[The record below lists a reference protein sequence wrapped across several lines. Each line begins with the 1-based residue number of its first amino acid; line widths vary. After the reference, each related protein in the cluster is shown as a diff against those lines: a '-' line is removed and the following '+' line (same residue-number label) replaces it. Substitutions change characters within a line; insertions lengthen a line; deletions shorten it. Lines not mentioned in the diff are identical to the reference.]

1 MLSATEPFFL
11 TLSWSLWK
19 ICMQADNRRGILA
32 MSLAMALFIANDA
45 LVKQVSATLPGPQ
58 LIFIRGLMATTLV
71 LIMAQ
76 AMGHLKNWRLML
88 NMRLWIRGSVDAAAS
103 LTYLTAVFHL
113 PLGNATAINLASPL
127 FITVFAIVFF
137 KEQVTLQ
144 RGLLILLG
152 FFGVLL
158 VVQPSSEGFN
168 VYAWIAVLATLFHAM
183 RDTLT
188 RAIGLH
194 VPALLITL
202 STAVSVAL
210 ASGGITLTQT
220 WTPVDSVSLALLFG
234 ASLFL
239 SMAYYLVIVAMR
251 AGEMSLVAPFR
262 YSGLLFALLIG
273 YVVWDEVPNVLGW
286 AGIFLLAISGLLILR
301 SERFQSPK

>member
-1 MLSATEPFFL
+1 MH
-11 TLSWSLWK
+11 
-19 ICMQADNRRGILA
+19 ADNRRGILA

-88 NMRLWIRGSVDAAAS
+88 NKRLWIRGSLDAAAS
-103 LTYLTAVFHL
+103 LAYLTAVFHL
-113 PLGNATAINLASPL
+113 PLANATAINLSSPL
-127 FITVFAIVFF
+127 FITAFAIVFL
-137 KEQVTLQ
+137 KEQVALQ

-152 FFGVLL
+152 FTGVLL

-168 VYAWIAVLATLFHAM
+168 FYAWLAVLATLLHAT

-188 RAIGLH
+188 RGIGLH

-202 STAVSVAL
+202 STAVSVAV
-210 ASGGITLTQT
+210 AAGGITLTQA
-220 WTPVDSVSLALLFG
+220 WTPVDSLSLALLFG

-239 SMAYYLVIVAMR
+239 SMAYYLLIVAMR
-251 AGEMSLVAPFR
+251 SGEMSLVAPFR

-273 YVVWDEVPNVLGW
+273 YVAWGDVPNMLGW
-286 AGIFLLAISGLLILR
+286 AGIFLLAMSGLLILR
-301 SERFQSPK
+301 SERFKTP

>member
-1 MLSATEPFFL
+1 MH
-11 TLSWSLWK
+11 
-19 ICMQADNRRGILA
+19 ADNRRGILA
-32 MSLAMALFIANDA
+32 MSLAMAFFIANDA

-88 NMRLWIRGSVDAAAS
+88 NKRLWVRGSLDAAAS
-103 LTYLTAVFHL
+103 LAYLTAVFHL
-113 PLGNATAINLASPL
+113 PLANATAINLSSPL
-127 FITVFAIVFF
+127 FITAFALVFF
-137 KEQVTLQ
+137 KEQVALR

-152 FFGVLL
+152 FTGVLL

-168 VYAWIAVLATLFHAM
+168 VYAWLAVLATLLHAM

-188 RAIGLH
+188 RGIGLH

-202 STAVSVAL
+202 STAVSVAV
-210 ASGGITLTQT
+210 AAGGITLTQT
-220 WTPVDSVSLALLFG
+220 WTPVDNLSLGLLFG

-239 SMAYYLVIVAMR
+239 SMAYYLLIVAMR
-251 AGEMSLVAPFR
+251 SGEMSLVAPFR

-273 YVVWDEVPNVLGW
+273 YVVWGDVPNLLGW
-286 AGIFLLAISGLLILR
+286 AGIFLLAVSGLLILR
-301 SERFQSPK
+301 SERFKSLD

>member
-1 MLSATEPFFL
+1 MH
-11 TLSWSLWK
+11 
-19 ICMQADNRRGILA
+19 ADNRRGILA

-88 NMRLWIRGSVDAAAS
+88 NKRLWVRGSLDAAAS
-103 LTYLTAVFHL
+103 LAYLTAVFHL
-113 PLGNATAINLASPL
+113 PLANATAINLSSPL
-127 FITVFAIVFF
+127 FITAFAIVFL
-137 KEQVTLQ
+137 KELVALQ

-152 FFGVLL
+152 FTGVLL

-168 VYAWIAVLATLFHAM
+168 VYAWLAVLATLLHAM

-188 RAIGLH
+188 RGIGLH

-202 STAVSVAL
+202 STAVSVAV
-210 ASGGITLTQT
+210 AAGGITLTQT
-220 WTPVDSVSLALLFG
+220 WTTVDNLSLGLLFG

-239 SMAYYLVIVAMR
+239 SMAYYLLIVAMR
-251 AGEMSLVAPFR
+251 SGEMSLVAPFR

-273 YVVWDEVPNVLGW
+273 YVVWGDVPNLLGW

-301 SERFQSPK
+301 LERFKSLD

>member
-1 MLSATEPFFL
+1 MH
-11 TLSWSLWK
+11 
-19 ICMQADNRRGILA
+19 ADNRRGILA
-32 MSLAMALFIANDA
+32 MSLAMAFFIANDA

-58 LIFIRGLMATTLV
+58 LIFIRGMMATTLV

-88 NMRLWIRGSVDAAAS
+88 NKRLWIRGSVDAAAS
-103 LTYLTAVFHL
+103 LAYLTAVFHL
-113 PLGNATAINLASPL
+113 PLANATAINLSSPL
-127 FITVFAIVFF
+127 FITVFAVVFF
-137 KEQVTLQ
+137 KEKVTLQ

-152 FFGVLL
+152 FSGVLL
-158 VVQPSSEGFN
+158 VAQPSSEGFN
-168 VYAWIAVLATLFHAM
+168 GYAWLAVFATLLHAT

-188 RAIGLH
+188 RAIGLG

-210 ASGGITLTQT
+210 AAGGISLTQT
-220 WTPVDSVSLALLFG
+220 WTPVDTISLALLFG
-234 ASLFL
+234 ASLLL
-239 SMAYYLVIVAMR
+239 SMAYYLLIVAMR
-251 AGEMSLVAPFR
+251 SGEMSLVAPFR

-286 AGIFLLAISGLLILR
+286 VGIFLLAISGLLILR
-301 SERFQSPK
+301 SERLKTPK

>member
-1 MLSATEPFFL
+1 
-11 TLSWSLWK
+11 
-19 ICMQADNRRGILA
+19 

-58 LIFIRGLMATTLV
+58 LIFIRGLMATSLV

-88 NMRLWIRGSVDAAAS
+88 NAKLWLRGVVDAAAS

-127 FITVFAIVFF
+127 FITVFAIFFF
-137 KEQVTLQ
+137 KERVTVV
-144 RGLLILLG
+144 RGALILLG
-152 FFGVLL
+152 FTGVLM

-168 VYAWIAVLATLFHAM
+168 VYAWIAVLATLLHAT

-188 RAIGLH
+188 RGIGLH
-194 VPALLITL
+194 VPALLISL
-202 STAVSVAL
+202 CTAVSVAL
-210 ASGGITLTQT
+210 GAGGITLTQT
-220 WTPVDSVSLALLFG
+220 WVPVDNTSLALLFC
-234 ASLFL
+234 ASVFL
-239 SMAYYLVIVAMR
+239 SVAYYFLIVAMR
-251 AGEMSLVAPFR
+251 SGEMSLVAPFR

-273 YVVWDEVPNVLGW
+273 YVVWDEVPNLLAW
-286 AGIFLLAISGLLILR
+286 AGIALLVFSGLLILQSKR
-301 SERFQSPK
+301 S

>member
-1 MLSATEPFFL
+1 MH
-11 TLSWSLWK
+11 
-19 ICMQADNRRGILA
+19 ADNRRGILA

-88 NMRLWIRGSVDAAAS
+88 NPKLWLRGAVDAAAS

-127 FITVFAIVFF
+127 FITVFAIFFF
-137 KEQVTLQ
+137 KERVTVV
-144 RGLLILLG
+144 RGGLILLG
-152 FFGVLL
+152 FSGVLM
-158 VVQPSSEGFN
+158 VVQPNSAGFN
-168 VYAWIAVLATLFHAM
+168 IYAWIAVLATLLHAT

-188 RAIGLH
+188 RSIGLH

-210 ASGGITLTQT
+210 AAGSITLTQT
-220 WTPVDSVSLALLFG
+220 WTPLDTNSLALLFC

-239 SMAYYLVIVAMR
+239 SFDYYFLIVAMR
-251 AGEMSLVAPFR
+251 SGEMSLVAPFR

-273 YVVWDEVPNVLGW
+273 YVVWGEVPNLLAW
-286 AGIFLLAISGLLILR
+286 AGIVLLVVSGLLILQ
-301 SERFQSPK
+301 SERPKNN

>member
-1 MLSATEPFFL
+1 MH
-11 TLSWSLWK
+11 
-19 ICMQADNRRGILA
+19 ADNRRGILA

-88 NMRLWIRGSVDAAAS
+88 NKRLWVRGSLDAAAS
-103 LTYLTAVFHL
+103 LAYLTAVFHL
-113 PLGNATAINLASPL
+113 PLANATAINLSSPL
-127 FITVFAIVFF
+127 FITAFAIVFL
-137 KEQVTLQ
+137 KELVALQ

-152 FFGVLL
+152 FTGVLL

-168 VYAWIAVLATLFHAM
+168 VYAWLAVLATLLHAM

-188 RAIGLH
+188 RGIGLH

-202 STAVSVAL
+202 STAVSVAV
-210 ASGGITLTQT
+210 AAGGITLTQT
-220 WTPVDSVSLALLFG
+220 WTPVDSLSLGLLFG

-239 SMAYYLVIVAMR
+239 SMAYYLLIVAMR
-251 AGEMSLVAPFR
+251 SGEMSLVAPFR

-273 YVVWDEVPNVLGW
+273 YVVWGDVPNLLGW

-301 SERFQSPK
+301 SERFKSLD

>member
-1 MLSATEPFFL
+1 MH
-11 TLSWSLWK
+11 
-19 ICMQADNRRGILA
+19 ADNRRGILA
-32 MSLAMALFIANDA
+32 MSLAMAFFIANDA
-45 LVKQVSATLPGPQ
+45 LAKQVSATLPGPQ

-76 AMGHLKNWRLML
+76 AMGHLKSWRLML
-88 NMRLWIRGSVDAAAS
+88 NKRLWIRGSVDAAVS
-103 LTYLTAVFHL
+103 LAYLTAVFHL
-113 PLGNATAINLASPL
+113 PLANVTAIKLSSPL
-127 FITVFAIVFF
+127 FITAFAIVFF
-137 KEQVTLQ
+137 KEQVAVQ

-152 FFGVLL
+152 FSGVLL

-168 VYAWIAVLATLFHAM
+168 VYAWLAVLGTLFHAT

-210 ASGGITLTQT
+210 AAGGIALTQT
-220 WTPVDSVSLALLFG
+220 WTPVDSISLGLLFG

-239 SMAYYLVIVAMR
+239 SVAYYLVIVAMR
-251 AGEMSLVAPFR
+251 SGEMSLVAPFR

-273 YVVWDEVPNVLGW
+273 YVAWDEVPNVLGW

-301 SERFQSPK
+301 SERFKTSK

>member
-1 MLSATEPFFL
+1 MH
-11 TLSWSLWK
+11 
-19 ICMQADNRRGILA
+19 ADNRRGILA

-88 NMRLWIRGSVDAAAS
+88 NKRLWVRGSLDAAAS
-103 LTYLTAVFHL
+103 LAYLTAVFHL
-113 PLGNATAINLASPL
+113 PLANATAINLSSPL
-127 FITVFAIVFF
+127 FITAFAIVFL
-137 KEQVTLQ
+137 KEQVALQ

-152 FFGVLL
+152 FTGVLL

-168 VYAWIAVLATLFHAM
+168 VYAWLAVLATLLHAM

-188 RAIGLH
+188 RGIGLH

-202 STAVSVAL
+202 STAVSVGL
-210 ASGGITLTQT
+210 AAGGIALTQT
-220 WTPVDSVSLALLFG
+220 WTPVDSLSLALLFG

-239 SMAYYLVIVAMR
+239 SMAYYLLIVAMR
-251 AGEMSLVAPFR
+251 SGEMSLVAPFR

-273 YVVWDEVPNVLGW
+273 YVVWGDVPNLLGW

-301 SERFQSPK
+301 SERFKSLD

>member
-1 MLSATEPFFL
+1 
-11 TLSWSLWK
+11 
-19 ICMQADNRRGILA
+19 

-76 AMGHLKNWRLML
+76 AMGHLKNWRLLL
-88 NMRLWIRGSVDAAAS
+88 NKRLWIRGSLDAAAS
-103 LTYLTAVFHL
+103 LAYLTAVFHL
-113 PLGNATAINLASPL
+113 PLANATAINLSSPL
-127 FITVFAIVFF
+127 FITAFAMVFL
-137 KEQVTLQ
+137 KEPVALQ

-152 FFGVLL
+152 FGGVLL
-158 VVQPSSEGFN
+158 VVQPSSAGFN
-168 VYAWIAVLATLFHAM
+168 AYAWLAVLATLLHAT

-194 VPALLITL
+194 VPAMLMTL

-210 ASGGITLTQT
+210 AAGGITLSQN
-220 WTPVDSVSLALLFG
+220 WMPVDSTSLALLFG
-234 ASLFL
+234 ASLLL
-239 SMAYYLVIVAMR
+239 SMAYYLLIVGMR
-251 AGEMSLVAPFR
+251 SGEISLVAPFR

-286 AGIFLLAISGLLILR
+286 AGIFLLAMSGLLILR
-301 SERFQSPK
+301 SERFKTP

>member
-1 MLSATEPFFL
+1 MH
-11 TLSWSLWK
+11 
-19 ICMQADNRRGILA
+19 ADNRRGILA

-88 NMRLWIRGSVDAAAS
+88 NKRLWVRGSLDAAAS
-103 LTYLTAVFHL
+103 LAYLTAVFHL
-113 PLGNATAINLASPL
+113 PLANATAINLSSPL
-127 FITVFAIVFF
+127 FITAFAIVFL
-137 KEQVTLQ
+137 KELVALQ

-152 FFGVLL
+152 FTGVLL

-168 VYAWIAVLATLFHAM
+168 VYAWLAVLATLLHAM

-188 RAIGLH
+188 RGIGLH

-202 STAVSVAL
+202 STAVSVAV
-210 ASGGITLTQT
+210 AAGGITLTQT
-220 WTPVDSVSLALLFG
+220 WTPVDSISLGLLFG

-239 SMAYYLVIVAMR
+239 SMAYYLLIVAMR
-251 AGEMSLVAPFR
+251 SGEMSLVAPFR

-273 YVVWDEVPNVLGW
+273 YVVWGDVPNLLGW

-301 SERFQSPK
+301 SERFKSLD

>member
-1 MLSATEPFFL
+1 MH
-11 TLSWSLWK
+11 
-19 ICMQADNRRGILA
+19 ADNRRGILA

-88 NMRLWIRGSVDAAAS
+88 NKRLWVRGSLDAAAS
-103 LTYLTAVFHL
+103 LAYLTAVFHL
-113 PLGNATAINLASPL
+113 PLANATAINLSSPL
-127 FITVFAIVFF
+127 FITAFAIVFL
-137 KEQVTLQ
+137 KEQVALQ

-152 FFGVLL
+152 FTGVLL

-168 VYAWIAVLATLFHAM
+168 VYAWLAVLATLLHAM

-188 RAIGLH
+188 RGIGLH

-202 STAVSVAL
+202 STAVSVGL
-210 ASGGITLTQT
+210 AAGGIALTQT
-220 WTPVDSVSLALLFG
+220 WTPVDSLSLALLFG

-239 SMAYYLVIVAMR
+239 SMAYYLLIVAMR
-251 AGEMSLVAPFR
+251 FGEMSLVAPFR

-273 YVVWDEVPNVLGW
+273 YVVWGDVPNLLGW

-301 SERFQSPK
+301 SERFKSLD

>member
-1 MLSATEPFFL
+1 MH
-11 TLSWSLWK
+11 
-19 ICMQADNRRGILA
+19 ADNRRGILA

-88 NMRLWIRGSVDAAAS
+88 NKRLWVRGSLDAAAS
-103 LTYLTAVFHL
+103 LAYLTAVFHL
-113 PLGNATAINLASPL
+113 PLANATAINLSSPL
-127 FITVFAIVFF
+127 FITAFAIVFL
-137 KEQVTLQ
+137 KEQVALQ

-152 FFGVLL
+152 FTGVLL

-168 VYAWIAVLATLFHAM
+168 VYAWLAVLATLLHAM

-188 RAIGLH
+188 RGIGLH

-202 STAVSVAL
+202 STAVSVAV
-210 ASGGITLTQT
+210 AAGGITLTQT
-220 WTPVDSVSLALLFG
+220 WTPVDNLSLALLFG

-239 SMAYYLVIVAMR
+239 SMAYYLLIVAMR
-251 AGEMSLVAPFR
+251 SGEMSLVAPFR

-273 YVVWDEVPNVLGW
+273 YVVWGDVPNLLGW

-301 SERFQSPK
+301 SERFKNLK

>member
-1 MLSATEPFFL
+1 MH
-11 TLSWSLWK
+11 
-19 ICMQADNRRGILA
+19 ADNRRGILA

-88 NMRLWIRGSVDAAAS
+88 NKRLWVRGSLDAAAS
-103 LTYLTAVFHL
+103 LAYLTAVFHL
-113 PLGNATAINLASPL
+113 PLANATAINLSSPL
-127 FITVFAIVFF
+127 FITAFAIVFL
-137 KEQVTLQ
+137 KEQVALQ

-152 FFGVLL
+152 FTGVLL
-158 VVQPSSEGFN
+158 VVQPSSDGFN
-168 VYAWIAVLATLFHAM
+168 VYAWLAVLATLLHAT

-188 RAIGLH
+188 RGIGLH

-202 STAVSVAL
+202 STAVSVAV
-210 ASGGITLTQT
+210 AAGGITLTQT
-220 WTPVDSVSLALLFG
+220 WTPVDSLSLALLFG

-239 SMAYYLVIVAMR
+239 SMAYYLLIVAMR
-251 AGEMSLVAPFR
+251 SGEMSLVAPFR

-273 YVVWDEVPNVLGW
+273 YVVWGDVPNLLGW

-301 SERFQSPK
+301 SERFKTPK

>member
-1 MLSATEPFFL
+1 MH
-11 TLSWSLWK
+11 
-19 ICMQADNRRGILA
+19 ADNRRGILA
-32 MSLAMALFIANDA
+32 MSLAMAFFIANDA

-58 LIFIRGLMATTLV
+58 LIFIRGMMATTLV
-71 LIMAQ
+71 LVMAQ

-88 NMRLWIRGSVDAAAS
+88 NKPLWIRGSVDAAAS
-103 LTYLTAVFHL
+103 LAYLTAVFHL
-113 PLGNATAINLASPL
+113 PLANATAINLSSPL

-137 KEQVTLQ
+137 KEQVALQ

-152 FFGVLL
+152 FSGVLL

-168 VYAWIAVLATLFHAM
+168 VYAWLAVLGTLFHAT

-194 VPALLITL
+194 VPAMLITL

-210 ASGGITLTQT
+210 AAGGIALTQT
-220 WTPVDSVSLALLFG
+220 WTPVDSISLGLLFG

-239 SMAYYLVIVAMR
+239 SLAYYLVIVAMR
-251 AGEMSLVAPFR
+251 SGEMSLVAPFR

-273 YVVWDEVPNVLGW
+273 YVAWDEVPNVLGW

-301 SERFQSPK
+301 SERFKTSK

>member
-1 MLSATEPFFL
+1 MR
-11 TLSWSLWK
+11 
-19 ICMQADNRRGILA
+19 ADNRRGILA

-88 NMRLWIRGSVDAAAS
+88 NKRLWVRGSLDAAAS
-103 LTYLTAVFHL
+103 LAYLTAVFHL
-113 PLGNATAINLASPL
+113 PLANATAINLSSPL
-127 FITVFAIVFF
+127 FITAFALVFF
-137 KEQVTLQ
+137 KEQVALR

-152 FFGVLL
+152 FTGVLL

-168 VYAWIAVLATLFHAM
+168 VYAWLAVLATLLHAM

-188 RAIGLH
+188 RGIGLH

-202 STAVSVAL
+202 STAVSVAV
-210 ASGGITLTQT
+210 AAGGITLTQT
-220 WTPVDSVSLALLFG
+220 WTPVDNLSLGLLFG

-239 SMAYYLVIVAMR
+239 SMAYYLLIVAMR
-251 AGEMSLVAPFR
+251 SGEMSLVAPFR

-273 YVVWDEVPNVLGW
+273 YVVWGDVPNLLGW
-286 AGIFLLAISGLLILR
+286 AGIFLLAVSGLLILR
-301 SERFQSPK
+301 SERFKSLD

>member
-1 MLSATEPFFL
+1 MH
-11 TLSWSLWK
+11 
-19 ICMQADNRRGILA
+19 ADNRRGILA

-88 NMRLWIRGSVDAAAS
+88 NKRLWVRGSLDAAAS
-103 LTYLTAVFHL
+103 LAYLTAVFHL
-113 PLGNATAINLASPL
+113 PLANATAINLSSPL
-127 FITVFAIVFF
+127 FITAFAIVFL
-137 KEQVTLQ
+137 KEQVALQ

-152 FFGVLL
+152 FTGVLL

-168 VYAWIAVLATLFHAM
+168 VYAWLAVLATLLHAM

-188 RAIGLH
+188 RGIGLH

-202 STAVSVAL
+202 STAVSVAV
-210 ASGGITLTQT
+210 AAGGITLTQT
-220 WTPVDSVSLALLFG
+220 WTPVDSISLALLFG

-239 SMAYYLVIVAMR
+239 SMAYYLLIVAMR
-251 AGEMSLVAPFR
+251 SGEMSLVAPFR

-273 YVVWDEVPNVLGW
+273 YVVWGDVPNLLGW

-301 SERFQSPK
+301 SERFKSLD

>member
-1 MLSATEPFFL
+1 MH
-11 TLSWSLWK
+11 
-19 ICMQADNRRGILA
+19 ADNRRGILA

-88 NMRLWIRGSVDAAAS
+88 NKRLWVRGSLDAAAS
-103 LTYLTAVFHL
+103 LAYLTAVFHL
-113 PLGNATAINLASPL
+113 PLANATAINLSSPL
-127 FITVFAIVFF
+127 FITAFAIVFL
-137 KEQVTLQ
+137 KELVALQ

-152 FFGVLL
+152 FTGVLL

-168 VYAWIAVLATLFHAM
+168 VYAWLAVLATLLHAM

-188 RAIGLH
+188 RGIGLH

-202 STAVSVAL
+202 STAVSVAV
-210 ASGGITLTQT
+210 AAGGITLTQT
-220 WTPVDSVSLALLFG
+220 WTPVDNLSLGLLFG

-239 SMAYYLVIVAMR
+239 SMAYYLLIVAMR
-251 AGEMSLVAPFR
+251 SGEMSLVAPFR

-286 AGIFLLAISGLLILR
+286 LGIFLLAISGLLILR
-301 SERFQSPK
+301 SERFKSLD

>member
-1 MLSATEPFFL
+1 MH
-11 TLSWSLWK
+11 
-19 ICMQADNRRGILA
+19 ADNRRGILA

-88 NMRLWIRGSVDAAAS
+88 NKRLWVRGSLDAAAS
-103 LTYLTAVFHL
+103 LAYLTAVFHL
-113 PLGNATAINLASPL
+113 PLANATAINLSSPL
-127 FITVFAIVFF
+127 FITAFAIVFL
-137 KEQVTLQ
+137 KELVALQ

-152 FFGVLL
+152 FTGVLL

-168 VYAWIAVLATLFHAM
+168 VYAWLAVLATLLHAM

-188 RAIGLH
+188 RGIGLH

-202 STAVSVAL
+202 STAVSVGL
-210 ASGGITLTQT
+210 AAGGIALTQT
-220 WTPVDSVSLALLFG
+220 WTPVDSLSLALLFG

-239 SMAYYLVIVAMR
+239 SMAYFLLIVAMR
-251 AGEMSLVAPFR
+251 SGEMSLVAPFR

-273 YVVWDEVPNVLGW
+273 YVVWGDVPNLLGW

-301 SERFQSPK
+301 SERFKSLD

>member
-1 MLSATEPFFL
+1 MH
-11 TLSWSLWK
+11 
-19 ICMQADNRRGILA
+19 ADNRRGILA

-88 NMRLWIRGSVDAAAS
+88 NKRLWVRGSLDAAAS
-103 LTYLTAVFHL
+103 LAYLTAVFHL
-113 PLGNATAINLASPL
+113 PLANATAINLSSPL
-127 FITVFAIVFF
+127 FITAFAIVFL
-137 KEQVTLQ
+137 KEQVALQ

-152 FFGVLL
+152 FTGVLL

-168 VYAWIAVLATLFHAM
+168 VYAWLAVLATLLHAM

-188 RAIGLH
+188 RGIGLH

-202 STAVSVAL
+202 STAVSVAV
-210 ASGGITLTQT
+210 AAGGITLTQT
-220 WTPVDSVSLALLFG
+220 WTPVDNLSLALLFG

-239 SMAYYLVIVAMR
+239 SMAYYLLIVAMR
-251 AGEMSLVAPFR
+251 SGEMSLVAPFR

-273 YVVWDEVPNVLGW
+273 YVVWGDVPNLVGW

-301 SERFQSPK
+301 SERFKNLK

>member
-1 MLSATEPFFL
+1 MH
-11 TLSWSLWK
+11 
-19 ICMQADNRRGILA
+19 ADNRRGILA

-88 NMRLWIRGSVDAAAS
+88 NKRLWVRGSLDAAAS
-103 LTYLTAVFHL
+103 LAYLTAVFHL
-113 PLGNATAINLASPL
+113 PLANATAINLSSPL
-127 FITVFAIVFF
+127 FITAFAIVFL
-137 KEQVTLQ
+137 KELVALQ

-152 FFGVLL
+152 FTGVLL

-168 VYAWIAVLATLFHAM
+168 VYAWLAVLATLLHAM

-188 RAIGLH
+188 RGIGLH
-194 VPALLITL
+194 VPELLITL
-202 STAVSVAL
+202 STAVSVAV
-210 ASGGITLTQT
+210 AAGGITLTQT
-220 WTPVDSVSLALLFG
+220 WTPVDSLSLGLLFG

-239 SMAYYLVIVAMR
+239 SMAYYLLIVAMR
-251 AGEMSLVAPFR
+251 SGEMSLVAPFR

-273 YVVWDEVPNVLGW
+273 YVVWGDVPNLLGW

-301 SERFQSPK
+301 SERFKSLD

>member
-1 MLSATEPFFL
+1 MH
-11 TLSWSLWK
+11 
-19 ICMQADNRRGILA
+19 ADNRRGILA

-88 NMRLWIRGSVDAAAS
+88 NTKLWLRSVVDAAAS

-127 FITVFAIVFF
+127 FITVFAIFFF
-137 KEQVTLQ
+137 KERVTVV
-144 RGLLILLG
+144 RGGLILLG
-152 FFGVLL
+152 FSGVLM

-168 VYAWIAVLATLFHAM
+168 IYAWIAVVATLLHAT

-188 RAIGLH
+188 RGIGLH
-194 VPALLITL
+194 VPALLISL
-202 STAVSVAL
+202 ATAVSVAL
-210 ASGGITLTQT
+210 AAGGITLTQS
-220 WTPVDSVSLALLFG
+220 WTPVDNQSLALLFF
-234 ASLFL
+234 ASVFL
-239 SMAYYLVIVAMR
+239 SMAYYFLIVAMR
-251 AGEMSLVAPFR
+251 SGEMSLVAPFR

-273 YVVWDEVPNVLGW
+273 YVVWDEVPNLLAW
-286 AGIFLLAISGLLILR
+286 AGIALLVVSGLLILQ
-301 SERFQSPK
+301 SERHTKI